1 MPFDPDSEDT
11 RRDELPLV
19 DGRFEL
25 KRVAGAG
32 GMGKV
37 YAAHDRVTGQPVAVK
52 VLAATGGDARR
63 FAREAAVLADLIAPT
78 IVRYVAHG
86 VTPTGA
92 PYLAMEW
99 LDGEP
104 LNVRLGRGKM
114 PVRDAVIVARRIAE
128 ALSVAHRRGVV
139 HRDIKPSN
147 VLLERGAPQRAK
159 LIDFGVARDQS
170 DASEMTAAGMIVGTP
185 GYVAPELLSSKG
197 AVVGPA
203 VDLYALGA
211 LLFRAVA
218 GRLPF
223 EADDLIAILMRVAHD
238 RAPRLSSFVRVS
250 PLLDELVA
258 SLLSRKPED
267 RPKDAEMVVELLHR
281 VEESNAPPP
290 LPSSRPVRAL
300 GRGELRTFSVVV
312 GALAGEPRPGAMR
325 AMSEA
330 IAPHGGVIEV
340 AVGASFTAMVPR
352 GGIAADQAAR
362 AVNVALALRALV
374 PDVRLAVASGRDQPT
389 QAEVGP
395 VVDRASALVRE
406 TKAGTIAIDELTR
419 GLVGDRFE
427 LRLDGETHVVVGVGE
442 RGTVKRRLL
451 GRDAPYVGRDAELY
465 ALEAMAERCVM
476 QSTPSIAV
484 VTGPPGIGKS
494 RLATEL
500 TAKLAERGIGYD
512 LWTAPCDAVSAGVP
526 YSLFVRAI
534 ERALA
539 VPGKAPDQARQ
550 RKWLAT
556 RLGRFLPP
564 EEAERIREL
573 VGDLIGLPN
582 ADPSIA
588 LQVARR
594 DGRLF
599 ADQLRR
605 GLVDWLR
612 AEAANQ
618 PLFFLLEDLHWAD
631 RPSVKLL
638 GEILRDLEGSPVF
651 VVALARPELRERF
664 PKLWSGRVA
673 LEMELGALSRQASV
687 RFARAMLGDV
697 EPDVVQRVAERAAGH
712 PLYLEELV
720 REAEGDAKELP
731 ETLLALVEAR
741 VSEQEVE
748 ARRVLRAAA
757 VFGESFCDRGVDALL
772 GGESAADWLEVLVER
787 EILQR
792 TRRVPFPGTVEY
804 LFRHG
809 LVRDAAYATLT
820 DEDRA
825 LGHRLAAAWLDEMG
839 EDGFIV
845 AKHLERAG
853 DEAGAAGKY
862 SAEAAR
868 LIDESDIPRARAV
881 AERALA
887 AEGRASPE
895 LLRVLY
901 QTSHW
906 LADPGAAAE
915 AVQKWLQATEPRTAA
930 RFEALASAIIND
942 LRGLDR
948 QRGFALSEEL
958 VTAEPID
965 ATANEELA
973 VALADVG
980 GALLLAGA
988 YELALRVKDRL
999 ERSLGEA
1006 GGSSFRVV
1014 CSVSRF
1020 RGIFGV
1026 RRGFPEEAVI
1036 HFREAARSFDAIG
1049 DARRA
1054 AMETGNLAHAFN
1066 ELGDWVSA
1074 EAAAKDSVAAAAAL
1088 GMATVARYTLA
1099 RAVAGLGRVAEAK
1112 EIYELAIRELREQRQ
1127 QRMEAMARGHYA
1139 DLLLRE
1145 GDPASAELHAR
1156 EAMAIDGSPSSRRRS
1171 EAALAR
1177 ALVARGRVA
1186 EAVPIAERLME
1197 QVHGTEWAE
1206 LGDVVVRLTAAIVA
1220 QASGDQKRYWAA
1232 VDEGKALVRARADTI
1247 RDPILREAFLTEV
1260 PENAAMLER

>member
-1 MPFDPDSEDT
+1 VPFDPDAEDT

-25 KRVAGAG
+25 KRIAGTG

-37 YAAHDRVTGQPVAVK
+37 YAAFDRVTGQPVAVK
-52 VLAATGGDARR
+52 VLSATGGDARR

-99 LDGEP
+99 VDGEP

-114 PVRDAVIVARRIAE
+114 PVRDAVVVVRRVAE
-128 ALSVAHRRGVV
+128 ALAVAHRRGIV

-170 DASEMTAAGMIVGTP
+170 DLSEMTAAGTIVGTP
-185 GYVAPELLSSKG
+185 GYVAPELLGAKG
-197 AVVGPA
+197 TVAPT

-211 LLFRAVA
+211 LLFRAVT

-223 EADDLIAILMRVAHD
+223 EADDVIAILMRVAHEK
-238 RAPRLSSFVRVS
+238 APRLASLVRVA

-258 SLLSRKPED
+258 SLLAKNPED
-267 RPKDAEMVVELLHR
+267 RPPDAEMVVEILQR

-290 LPSSRPVRAL
+290 LPSNRPVRAL
-300 GRGELRTFSVVV
+300 GRSELRTFSVVV
-312 GALAGEPRPGAMR
+312 GALPSEPAPGVMR
-325 AMSEA
+325 QLAEG

-340 AVGASFTAMVPR
+340 AVGSSFTATVPR
-352 GGIAADQAAR
+352 GGIAADQALR
-362 AVNVALALRALV
+362 AVNVALTLHALA
-374 PDVRLAVASGRDQPT
+374 PEARLAVASGRHPVN

-395 VVDRASALVRE
+395 VVDRASALVRDRSP
-406 TKAGTIAIDELTR
+406 GDVAIDELTR
-419 GLVGDRFE
+419 GLVGDRLE
-427 LRLDGETHVVVGVGE
+427 LRSDGGVHLVRGFAEVVSAPQ
-442 RGTVKRRLL
+442 RLL
-451 GRDAPYVGRDAELY
+451 GRVAPYVGRDAELY
-465 ALEAMAERCVM
+465 ALGAMAERCAS
-476 QSTPSIAV
+476 QSSSSIAL

-494 RLATEL
+494 RLANEL
-500 TAKLAERGIGYD
+500 VARLAERGLNYD
-512 LWTAPCDAVSAGVP
+512 LWIAPCDAVSAGVP
-526 YSLFVRAI
+526 YALFVRAI

-539 VPGKAPDQARQ
+539 VPGKAPDPARQ

-556 RLGRFLPP
+556 RLGRYLPSD
-564 EEAERIREL
+564 EAERIREL
-573 VGDLIGLPN
+573 VGDLVGLPN
-582 ADPSIA
+582 PEPSIA
-588 LQVARR
+588 LQIARR

-612 AEAANQ
+612 AEAAER
-618 PLFFLLEDLHWAD
+618 PLLFLLEDLHWAD
-631 RPSVKLL
+631 RTSIKLL
-638 GEILRDLEGSPVF
+638 GDILRDLETSPIF
-651 VVALARPELRERF
+651 VVALARPELRDRF

-673 LEMELGALSRQASV
+673 LEMELGTLSRQASEK
-687 RFARAMLGDV
+687 FARAMLEGASD
-697 EPDVVQRVAERAAGH
+697 EVVRSVAERAAGH

-720 REAEGDAKELP
+720 RDATTETTDRP

-741 VSEQEVE
+741 VAEQEVE

-792 TRRVPFPGTVEY
+792 TRRVPFPGTIEY
-804 LFRHG
+804 QFRHG

-820 DEDRA
+820 AEDRA

-853 DEAGAAGKY
+853 DEAGAATKY
-862 SAEAAR
+862 SAEVER

-887 AEGRASPE
+887 SAGGAAPE
-895 LLRVLY
+895 LYRVLY

-906 LADPGAAAE
+906 LSDPRAATD
-915 AVQKWLQATEPRTAA
+915 AVRQWLDSTTPHTAA
-930 RFEALASAIIND
+930 RFEALGAAINNA
-942 LRGLDR
+942 LRGAEHEY
-948 QRGFALSEEL
+948 GFALAEEL
-958 VTAEPID
+958 VHGEPLD
-965 ATANEELA
+965 AAANEELA
-973 VALADVG
+973 IALADVG
-980 GALLLAGA
+980 GALLLSGA
-988 YELALRVKDRL
+988 YDLAQRAGQRLDRAL
-999 ERSLGEA
+999 KEA
-1006 GGSSFRVV
+1006 GGSSFRVIS
-1014 CSVSRF
+1014 SVSRF
-1020 RGIFGV
+1020 RGIMGV
-1026 RRGFPEEAVI
+1026 RRGFPEEAVT
-1036 HFREAARSFDAIG
+1036 HFREAARSFEAIG

-1054 AMETGNLAHAFN
+1054 AHETGNLAHAFN

-1074 EAAAKDSVAAAAAL
+1074 EAAARENLAATTEL
-1088 GMATVARYTLA
+1088 GIATNARYTLA
-1099 RAVAGLGRVAEAK
+1099 RALAGSGRIAEAK
-1112 EIYELAIRELREQRQ
+1112 EVYERAIAELREQGQ
-1127 QRMEAMARGHYA
+1127 KRMEAMARGHYA

-1156 EAMAIDGSPSSRRRS
+1156 EATGLDASPSSRRRA

-1177 ALVARGRVA
+1177 ALVARGRVHEA
-1186 EAVPIAERLME
+1186 EPIAQRLME
-1197 QVHGTEWAE
+1197 EVHASEWAE
-1206 LGDVVVRLTAAIVA
+1206 LGDVAVRLTAAVVA
-1220 QASGDQKRYWAA
+1220 AAVGDEKAYWAA
-1232 VDEGKALVRARADTI
+1232 VDEGKALIRRRADTI

-1260 PENAAMLER
+1260 PENADLLAR